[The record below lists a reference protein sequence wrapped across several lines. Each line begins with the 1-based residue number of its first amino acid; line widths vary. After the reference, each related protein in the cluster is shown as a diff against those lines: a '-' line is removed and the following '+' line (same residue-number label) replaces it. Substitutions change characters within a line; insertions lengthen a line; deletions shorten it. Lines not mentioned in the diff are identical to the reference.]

1 MMIMLYPINLVQV
14 QGIQLKPLVG
24 FNAVDGPDIW
34 IEHQIH
40 NLPKDPGKR
49 EAIQEPPRADHR
61 YFRQAQKVLVVLC
74 LKKST
79 ISALYF

>member
-1 MMIMLYPINLVQV
+1 MIMLYPLNLVQV

-40 NLPKDPGKR
+40 NLAKDPGKR
-49 EAIQEPPRADHR
+49 EAIQELPRADHW
-61 YFRQAQKVLVVLC
+61 YFRQAQKVLVVLG

-79 ISALYF
+79 ISALYI